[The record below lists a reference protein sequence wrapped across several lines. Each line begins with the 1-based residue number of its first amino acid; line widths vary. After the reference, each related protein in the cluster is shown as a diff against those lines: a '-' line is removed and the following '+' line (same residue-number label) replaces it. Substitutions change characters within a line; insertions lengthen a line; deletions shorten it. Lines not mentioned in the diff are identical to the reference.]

1 MSMFPIASQTVGA
14 GGASS
19 ITFSSIPQTFTHLQ
33 LRIFARSSSNA
44 AGINIPIQFNGDAGA
59 NYRSHYVGG
68 TGASAI
74 SGDLGASQTSLN
86 AGWTAGNTDIT
97 NGFGCTI
104 VDILD
109 YANTNKN
116 KTTRSIGGIDSNG
129 SGLIGLWSGLW
140 MSTAAVNQIVFSA
153 GTLAQYTRADL
164 YGISTSNATG
174 A

>member
-1 MSMFPIASQTVGA
+1 MSMFPIATQTVGA
-14 GGASS
+14 GGTAS

-33 LRIFARSSSNA
+33 LKIFARSSSNA
-44 AGINIPIQFNGDAGA
+44 AGINIPIQFNGDTGA
-59 NYRSHYVGG
+59 NYRSHYLGG
-68 TGASAI
+68 TGAAAI

-97 NGFGCTI
+97 NGFGCTV

-109 YANTNKN
+109 YTNTNKN

-140 MSTAAVNQIVFSA
+140 LSTAAITSLVFSA
-153 GTLAQYTRADL
+153 GTLAQYTTAQL
-164 YGISTSNATG
+164 YGIQSSPTTG

>member
-1 MSMFPIASQTVGA
+1 MFPIASQTVGV

-33 LRIFARSSSNA
+33 LRCFSRSVASESA
-44 AGINIPIQFNGDAGA
+44 DQIAIEFNSDVTQA
-59 NYRSHYVGG
+59 NYSFHQLDGNGSATDPYGSGSLYIYTTMTSSGTSPSNIYGVG
-68 TGASAI
+68 
-74 SGDLGASQTSLN
+74 
-86 AGWTAGNTDIT
+86 
-97 NGFGCTI
+97 I

-116 KTTRSIGGIDSNG
+116 KTVRTITGHDQNG
-129 SGLIGLWSGLW
+129 SGRVGLQSGGW
-140 MSTAAVNQIVFSA
+140 YSTAAITSFSLVYQST
-153 GTLAQYTRADL
+153 GGFVDGSRFDL